1 MNRLAL
7 ILVFLFLT
15 LKANAIYVTN
25 LFVFPDGNTNRN
37 VSVSFE
43 SIGTPLVLSN
53 GTTIVSYSFN
63 CVATNGVLGSTFL
76 VGGPNYKVT
85 FGPNPSGTWT
95 IGAPLGTNTYALAS
109 LAFNVNLIT
118 NGYLPGILYVTNYY
132 NSTNV
137 ISNSFYVTNIT
148 QITNVYNITN
158 GSGGYATN
166 AIANNN
172 GWGTNIIFYGATN
185 GASGLPLADTSLI
198 TSNFDMSVNCGN
210 LPNLKVALQ
219 SNVPPIVL
227 TTGDSTGDY
236 FLIPFQAW
244 LTAYDFNHAIQHTV
258 VFGAG
263 SSWNCN
269 WYPNN
274 GSNGGANMVYVV
286 NPTYYWMN
294 TGVFSAGT
302 NVYWGG
308 IANYGVQ
315 YGIGNR
321 VTVCMEASAS
331 NGVASLYYSPDFVN
345 WTDLGSL
352 NEAALG
358 KEGQLVFT
366 NFSVPLGNYAI
377 RLACTSG
384 NFAFVGN
391 VGVIQTNCTV
401 PILETINGPGYAM
414 QLLTNM
420 GTNLDILLSNINPCL
435 TIEEQVKPLNTFNDY
450 TNFAWHMSN
459 SAPNSDVLLIG
470 TYASDP
476 AAEIVN
482 PPNAIT
488 FDMSLFEH
496 NVAITNSWPFVD
508 TWHPMGTWYNITNRG
523 FWLGDGPHLNALGQS
538 ILSAVTMQRLN
549 FMSLWQNAGRA
560 TVPTNYGAPTI
571 NGNVTINPSGFVT
584 DPIQI
589 GASGPYFN
597 ALSLCTYGGSL
608 QSGNYAIGQYCDGA
622 SQTFLHGSVL
632 EFTTTSQVPW
642 MQMWGDGGLS
652 LLDMY
657 NDPHKSVDPGGP
669 GVLLV
674 NTITNYGLAYISSLL
689 TGILTNNGNLWNT
702 GQGIF
707 GNGLYLSGGRLGFP
721 SGGGINTDTS
731 FSLYGGSFGGAITN
745 SSWVTNAANVTNGQ
759 NVVTLGTETASGFSG
774 SGNALTG
781 TNQANS
787 GNLQSGGTNGA
798 AGMVPT
804 FTGAGGT
811 WTAQT
816 PSGGGGSTNGL
827 APLTNANLHNPILNG
842 ATNGVTGLPL
852 ADTSVTNGLAPA
864 SALAAQGA
872 AISNTFAPA
881 SSVASQLETGGQT
894 DEFFGFDAG
903 QTGMTGVANSG
914 LGAFALENIWGGSY
928 NTALG
933 EGALNF
939 NISANDNTA
948 VGCGSLLGSTTG
960 FNNSALG
967 YQSGLHL
974 STGNNN
980 TALGYQAGRN
990 LTTTSNNIEI
1000 GNGGAATDQG
1010 QIRLGTPGQQTNTI
1024 LSGDVST
1031 TSNITALLNVTAGGP
1046 ITSASGSNN
1055 FAGSVNVVGNLSA
1068 GSISYVQ
1075 TNGPPVTNNI
1085 VTQSGTNM
1093 IVLDGTNLWQ
1103 WANPFYYVALT
1114 ASSVVRLS
1122 NWPSGTTIT
1131 LQVQNSTGFA
1141 TNTLNYYTN
1150 QSTSGSY
1157 GCGVQPNAPGQFV
1170 TMPTNNAGC
1179 ILMDQFLILSGPTN
1193 SAWLGVQNPII
1204 R

>member
-1 MNRLAL
+1 
-7 ILVFLFLT
+7 
-15 LKANAIYVTN
+15 
-25 LFVFPDGNTNRN
+25 
-37 VSVSFE
+37 
-43 SIGTPLVLSN
+43 
-53 GTTIVSYSFN
+53 
-63 CVATNGVLGSTFL
+63 
-76 VGGPNYKVT
+76 
-85 FGPNPSGTWT
+85 
-95 IGAPLGTNTYALAS
+95 
-109 LAFNVNLIT
+109 
-118 NGYLPGILYVTNYY
+118 
-132 NSTNV
+132 
-137 ISNSFYVTNIT
+137 
-148 QITNVYNITN
+148 VYNITN

-294 TGVFSAGT
+294 TGVISAGT

-345 WTDLGSL
+345 WTNLGSL

-401 PILETINGPGYAM
+401 PILETINGPGNAM

-523 FWLGDGPHLNALGQS
+523 FWLGNGPHLNALGQS

-560 TVPTNYGAPTI
+560 TVPTNYGAPTF

-597 ALSLCTYGGSL
+597 ALSLGTYGGSL
-608 QSGNYAIGQYCDGA
+608 QSGNYAIGQYNAGA

-632 EFTTTSQVPW
+632 EFTTTSQEPW

-721 SGGGINTDTS
+721 GGGGINTDAS

-745 SSWVTNAANVTNGQ
+745 SGWVTNAANVTNGQ

-774 SGNALTG
+774 PATGLT
-781 TNQANS
+781 
-787 GNLQSGGTNGA
+787 
-798 AGMVPT
+798 
-804 FTGAGGT
+804 F
-811 WTAQT
+811 
-816 PSGGGGSTNGL
+816 PSGSTGSNDVAAIAAVVGGGHGVAQAAFQGL
-827 APLTNANLHNPILNG
+827 NQKLDEKDAEIRDLK
-842 ATNGVTGLPL
+842 
-852 ADTSVTNGLAPA
+852 
-864 SALAAQGA
+864 Q
-872 AISNTFAPA
+872 
-881 SSVASQLETGGQT
+881 SVAELKKVV
-894 DEFFGFDAG
+894 D
-903 QTGMTGVANSG
+903 
-914 LGAFALENIWGGSY
+914 
-928 NTALG
+928 
-933 EGALNF
+933 
-939 NISANDNTA
+939 
-948 VGCGSLLGSTTG
+948 SL
-960 FNNSALG
+960 A
-967 YQSGLHL
+967 
-974 STGNNN
+974 
-980 TALGYQAGRN
+980 
-990 LTTTSNNIEI
+990 EKK
-1000 GNGGAATDQG
+1000 
-1010 QIRLGTPGQQTNTI
+1010 
-1024 LSGDVST
+1024 
-1031 TSNITALLNVTAGGP
+1031 
-1046 ITSASGSNN
+1046 
-1055 FAGSVNVVGNLSA
+1055 
-1068 GSISYVQ
+1068 
-1075 TNGPPVTNNI
+1075 
-1085 VTQSGTNM
+1085 
-1093 IVLDGTNLWQ
+1093 
-1103 WANPFYYVALT
+1103 
-1114 ASSVVRLS
+1114 
-1122 NWPSGTTIT
+1122 
-1131 LQVQNSTGFA
+1131 
-1141 TNTLNYYTN
+1141 
-1150 QSTSGSY
+1150 
-1157 GCGVQPNAPGQFV
+1157 
-1170 TMPTNNAGC
+1170 
-1179 ILMDQFLILSGPTN
+1179 
-1193 SAWLGVQNPII
+1193 
-1204 R
+1204 